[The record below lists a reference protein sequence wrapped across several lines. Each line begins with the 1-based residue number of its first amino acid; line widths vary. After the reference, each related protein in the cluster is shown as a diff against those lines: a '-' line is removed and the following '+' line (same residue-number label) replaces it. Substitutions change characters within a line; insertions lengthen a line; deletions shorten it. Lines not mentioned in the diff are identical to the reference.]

1 MPCYL
6 RGVFDSLRRLFR
18 RQSALQLG
26 TGSGR
31 PRTYSADSGYVYEY
45 SFAGF
50 RAAGRAYE
58 YVFTVTG
65 GRAPARPVRVLLPEA
80 VTEWAGRDRELT
92 VSERYGIA
100 KVCLKNAMDRA
111 AGPDALEAEVRPG
124 SEEIAEVADLLDL

>member
-50 RAAGRAYE
+50 RAAGGEYE
-58 YVFTVTG
+58 YVFSVTG
-65 GRAPARPVRVLLPEA
+65 GRVPARKIRVWLSDA
-80 VTEWAGRDRELT
+80 VAEWAGRDRELT
-92 VSERYGIA
+92 ASERYGMA

-111 AGPDALEAEVRPG
+111 AGPEALESEVRPG
-124 SEEIAEVADLLDL
+124 REEIAEVADLLDL